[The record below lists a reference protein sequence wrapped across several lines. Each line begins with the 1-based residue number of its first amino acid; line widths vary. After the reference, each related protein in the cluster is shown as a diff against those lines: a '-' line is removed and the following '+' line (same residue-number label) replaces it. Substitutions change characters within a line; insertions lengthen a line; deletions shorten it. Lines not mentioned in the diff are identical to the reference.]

1 MSFVRSLPFTVQR
14 IYATYTNLC
23 LRLYEYDNF
32 SALPGTPAHSTPQ
45 MSNPLHLSAL
55 LPTLTRTFICK
66 YSPRLKA
73 ISLCP
78 HCRSALPPSTF
89 SPHSVNTVRPQ
100 QQQRH
105 PFITT
110 PPRLSKQGGKKA
122 SKNTVSVN
130 ADKTSSLDYADPGD
144 FSALEANIETIVAGL
159 RDNVK
164 RIKPGGVDV
173 EAVGDIRVTLKK
185 AGGSS
190 DKGGKGAKDVVK
202 VGELAQVVPRGRVLV
217 LLVGEKEHVKPLTT
231 ALAASPLA
239 LNAQPP
245 PTHAP
250 LELHIPIPP
259 TTTESR
265 HAALSVVSAKGEAA
279 LFALREARGAQKK
292 RLRQLK
298 LAAKVGPDSLRR
310 AEKELEK

>member
-1 MSFVRSLPFTVQR
+1 
-14 IYATYTNLC
+14 
-23 LRLYEYDNF
+23 
-32 SALPGTPAHSTPQ
+32 
-45 MSNPLHLSAL
+45 MSNAL
-55 LPTLTRTFICK
+55 LPPLTRTFIRE

-78 HCRSALPPSTF
+78 QCRSALHPSIF
-89 SPHSVNTVRPQ
+89 SLLSVTTVRSQQQ

-105 PFITT
+105 SFITT
-110 PPRLSKQGGKKA
+110 PPRLSRQGGKKA
-122 SKNTVSVN
+122 SKDTVSVN
-130 ADKTSSLDYADPGD
+130 AHKTSSLNDANPSD

-173 EAVGDIRVTLKK
+173 EAVGDVRVTLKK
-185 AGGSS
+185 PGGGSSSSSSS
-190 DKGGKGAKDVVK
+190 DKGGKGARDVVK

-217 LLVGEKEHVKPLTT
+217 LLVGEKEHVRPLTT

-265 HAALSVVSAKGEAA
+265 HAALSAVSAKGEAA

-310 AEKELEK
+310 AEKELEKVNERGVAEVKKVVEAGRKALGEG

>member
-1 MSFVRSLPFTVQR
+1 
-14 IYATYTNLC
+14 
-23 LRLYEYDNF
+23 
-32 SALPGTPAHSTPQ
+32 
-45 MSNPLHLSAL
+45 MSNVL
-55 LPTLTRTFICK
+55 LPPLTRSFICQ

-73 ISLCP
+73 ISLCSQ
-78 HCRSALPPSTF
+78 CRSALSPSTF
-89 SPHSVNTVRPQ
+89 SLQSVTTVRSQQQ

-105 PFITT
+105 HFITT
-110 PPRLSKQGGKKA
+110 PPRLSSQGGKKA

-130 ADKTSSLDYADPGD
+130 AHKTSSLDHADPSD
-144 FSALEANIETIVAGL
+144 FSVLEANIETIVAGL

-173 EAVGDIRVTLKK
+173 EAVGEVRVTLKK
-185 AGGSS
+185 PGGSSSSSSSS
-190 DKGGKGAKDVVK
+190 DKGGKGARDVVK
-202 VGELAQVVPRGRVLV
+202 VGELAQV
-217 LLVGEKEHVKPLTT
+217 HVRPLTT

-245 PTHAP
+245 STHAP

-265 HAALSVVSAKGEAA
+265 HAALSAVSAKGEAA

-298 LAAKVGPDSLRR
+298 LAAKVGPDSMRR
-310 AEKELEK
+310 AEKELEKVNERGVAEVKKVVEAGRKALGEG

>member
-1 MSFVRSLPFTVQR
+1 
-14 IYATYTNLC
+14 
-23 LRLYEYDNF
+23 
-32 SALPGTPAHSTPQ
+32 
-45 MSNPLHLSAL
+45 MSNAL
-55 LPTLTRTFICK
+55 LPPLTRSFICQ

-73 ISLCP
+73 ISLCSQ
-78 HCRSALPPSTF
+78 CRSALSPSTF
-89 SPHSVNTVRPQ
+89 SLQSVTTVRSQQQ

-110 PPRLSKQGGKKA
+110 PPHLSRQGGKKA

-130 ADKTSSLDYADPGD
+130 ADKTSSLDYANPSD

-173 EAVGDIRVTLKK
+173 EAVGDVRVTLKK
-185 AGGSS
+185 PGGRSSSSSSSSS
-190 DKGGKGAKDVVK
+190 DKGGKGARDVVK
-202 VGELAQVVPRGRVLV
+202 VGELAQV
-217 LLVGEKEHVKPLTT
+217 HVRPLTT

-245 PTHAP
+245 STHAP

-265 HAALSVVSAKGEAA
+265 HAALSAVSAKGEAA

-298 LAAKVGPDSLRR
+298 LAAKVGPDSMRR